1 MRRIRTNAAGD
12 AHSSDLLDAGDF
24 PAVPYEPG
32 KVLIS
37 EGEASSGDE
46 LRMQG
51 YAASWIDNANR
62 QLRTSVFTR
71 PLTNADQ
78 VVVAGLRVTP
88 AGLVVRMGGRG
99 AAGIDFRRT
108 YAGRPSTV
116 NLSLADSLDVHG
128 WDLTLT
134 FGEPASSPEGNGENY
149 WAALLMPDPSQIAEG
164 VASSTKD
171 RLLVDG
177 RPSPVGTYTLWLS
190 NHAGVETNLE
200 PAEGSSYPARSYPE
214 DDDNSFLKFAA
225 YGMMTFQ
232 ASEQFPYE
240 WNRSDRVQSFHL
252 GYDAF
257 ADESGRRTTD
267 IGEAVSGGTFAGLV
281 IGLELDRILRTPL
294 TSWSS
299 FDLRVARRLRGEVEL
314 TATISGAASDNNIE
328 GRIRNL
334 QVWDS
339 RGYWKGYAS
348 IADDIELGTGNIG
361 ANGQYRGAITGVAG
375 FGDGQY
381 FGSFYGLVSGLETA
395 GAWFLN
401 GTNQGAGAVEKAIM
415 GSFGAMHEPPSE

>member
-1 MRRIRTNAAGD
+1 MKAKA
-12 AHSSDLLDAGDF
+12 L
-24 PAVPYEPG
+24 
-32 KVLIS
+32 
-37 EGEASSGDE
+37 
-46 LRMQG
+46 
-51 YAASWIDNANR
+51 ASWIDNENR
-62 QLRTSVFTR
+62 QLRTSNVGR
-71 PLTNADQ
+71 PLTDVEQ
-78 VVVAGLRVTP
+78 YIVAGLRVTP
-88 AGLVVRMGGRG
+88 AGLVVRMGGR
-99 AAGIDFRRT
+99 AAEGMDFRRT
-108 YAGRPSTV
+108 YSGRPATV
-116 NLSLADSLDVHG
+116 SFVANSVDVHG

-134 FGEPASSPEGNGENY
+134 FGEPTSSPEGNGENY
-149 WAALLMPDPSQIAEG
+149 WAARLMPDPSQIAEG

-214 DDDNSFLKFAA
+214 DDDNSFLKYAA

-240 WNRSDRVQSFHL
+240 WSRHDRVQSFHL

-267 IGEAVSGGTFAGLV
+267 IKEAVSGGTFTGLA

-294 TSWSS
+294 NSFSS
-299 FDLRVARRLRGEVEL
+299 FDLRVAKRLRGEVEL

-334 QVWDS
+334 EVWDS

-381 FGSFYGLVSGLETA
+381 FGSFYGPVSGLETA
-395 GAWFLN
+395 GAWFLD
-401 GTNQGAGAVEKAIM
+401 GTNQGADAVEKAVM
-415 GSFGAMHEPPSE
+415 GSFGAKQEPPSE